1 MTTYFAYGAN
11 MDPVHMAAC
20 CPGAAR
26 LGGATLAAHRFGIAA
41 GGYAT
46 ARPDRDRHILGV
58 LWRLTPADE
67 AALDAF
73 EGVPAGLYRKAR
85 VRVLAEDGGE
95 VVAMIYRAT
104 DDAPGRPAPGY
115 LERVV
120 EVAELLG
127 FPESYRGEL
136 VALSAS

>member
-1 MTTYFAYGAN
+1 
-11 MDPVHMAAC
+11 MDPVHMAAY

-26 LGGATLAAHRFGIAA
+26 LGGATLLAHRFGIAA
-41 GGYAT
+41 DGYAT
-46 ARPDRDRHILGV
+46 ARPDRGRHILGV

-67 AALDAF
+67 MALDAF
-73 EGVPAGLYRKAR
+73 EGVPQGLRRKDQVS
-85 VRVLAEDGGE
+85 VRADDGAL
-95 VVAMIYRAT
+95 VAAMIYRAT

-115 LERVV
+115 LERVI

-127 FPESYRGEL
+127 FPASYRGEL